1 MAAFMVTGGKIGDII
16 GMKKTFI
23 IGSVLYGVGTLTAAL
38 SLNVLMLMLGWS
50 VIEGIAAPL

>member
-38 SLNVLMLMLGWS
+38 SLNVLMLMIGWS